1 MQRKQHQTERGARSE
16 RDDGGTAEMCRAR
29 LPGQDR
35 RAQRKRLEL
44 APVRERVRNPL
55 RRNRSDY

>member
-1 MQRKQHQTERGARSE
+1 MQRKQYQTESRERADGAVV
-16 RDDGGTAEMCRAR
+16 EMCRAR

-35 RAQRKRLEL
+35 RAQRKRLEHTPL
-44 APVRERVRNPL
+44 RDRVRNPL